1 MIIDAA
7 SLKAE
12 QRAGFRALAS
22 IKRIPYTIL
31 EFSFPESKLRHR
43 IKNQTHGASDAD
55 LTVLEHQMAAA
66 QKLGPDETPH
76 AMRLD
81 KERLQIY

>member
-7 SLKAE
+7 CLKAE

-22 IKRIPYTIL
+22 IKCIPCTIL
-31 EFSFPESKLRHR
+31 EFSFPESKLRHQIR
-43 IKNQTHGASDAD
+43 NRTYGASDAD
-55 LTVLEHQMAAA
+55 LTVLEHQVVAV